1 MLDKKLNNEDYIL
14 LGGRASSGCQEANP
28 GCLINNEGYCIPS
41 ERQSGGVSHSCLPI
55 DDCPREEEDT
65 KSTLIEAG
73 ESTPEITNQKLYII
87 RDEILSTTIK
97 GKKYID
103 DYYYCSKVFNTESIT
118 IDMELAIDL
127 VDLINTDF
135 FDVLVGLN
143 DYQNDSLVPITELV
157 FNKLN
162 LIFAQTKLLSDD
174 ERFQSII
181 SSLENDVELYK
192 YKTIIQIRND
202 F

>member
-1 MLDKKLNNEDYIL
+1 
-14 LGGRASSGCQEANP
+14 
-28 GCLINNEGYCIPS
+28 
-41 ERQSGGVSHSCLPI
+41 
-55 DDCPREEEDT
+55 
-65 KSTLIEAG
+65 
-73 ESTPEITNQKLYII
+73 
-87 RDEILSTTIK
+87 
-97 GKKYID
+97 
-103 DYYYCSKVFNTESIT
+103 
-118 IDMELAIDL
+118 MELAIDL